1 MITRIFLLLVLS
13 SILFCC
19 TNTQPDNRLTE
30 VADLVNK
37 NPQKALD
44 SIYSIPYSELSDA
57 DKHLFD
63 FLLVKCSDKA
73 FVTHTSDSLILKV
86 INYESKNRHLGR
98 YAEALYYGGRV
109 YHDLGDMPTALSYY
123 QNALDLVSTESMN
136 NSIRD
141 NILSQ
146 ISGVLNS
153 LRLYEQAIPYVTEVI
168 KSDSLSNDSMNLMYD
183 TELLGSINLHAKK
196 FDSAE
201 SAFKKAIKIAK
212 RVSPD
217 DSIRQCMYL
226 AATKY
231 NKNQIDSALTL
242 IRPTLKNIDSI
253 SRNVALAYAGYIYKK
268 AGIADTAIMYASEL
282 IKSKDSLNRHTGYH
296 IILSKEFKGHIHP
309 DSAQKY
315 IYDYSVI
322 INSLLNKNGNNE
334 ALMQNSFYNYQLH
347 QRERI
352 KTEEYNNKL
361 QIGIIIFLLITGI
374 LSISLL
380 YMKNKDNSQRLNL
393 IYALDKLQILSSD
406 LQNASAEKGFGNK
419 CIYLPKLSI
428 SNDLNSNTHS
438 ISHKDN
444 NFSIISG
451 DIPDLRIKLRN
462 ELLSIRNNYKP
473 SPISSV
479 ILESEIYNKIQS
491 YIKNGKVIS
500 DKNPIWAELE
510 EIILQVSPNFKQ
522 RLNLLTVGKLKP
534 SDIHT
539 ALLIKCG
546 ISPTNIA
553 TLVGRAKAT
562 IVYRRESLALK
573 VFDEKTGTDI
583 IDDIIRLL

>member
-1 MITRIFLLLVLS
+1 
-13 SILFCC
+13 
-19 TNTQPDNRLTE
+19 
-30 VADLVNK
+30 
-37 NPQKALD
+37 
-44 SIYSIPYSELSDA
+44 
-57 DKHLFD
+57 
-63 FLLVKCSDKA
+63 
-73 FVTHTSDSLILKV
+73 
-86 INYESKNRHLGR
+86 
-98 YAEALYYGGRV
+98 
-109 YHDLGDMPTALSYY
+109 
-123 QNALDLVSTESMN
+123 
-136 NSIRD
+136 
-141 NILSQ
+141 
-146 ISGVLNS
+146 
-153 LRLYEQAIPYVTEVI
+153 
-168 KSDSLSNDSMNLMYD
+168 
-183 TELLGSINLHAKK
+183 
-196 FDSAE
+196 
-201 SAFKKAIKIAK
+201 
-212 RVSPD
+212 
-217 DSIRQCMYL
+217 
-226 AATKY
+226 
-231 NKNQIDSALTL
+231 
-242 IRPTLKNIDSI
+242 
-253 SRNVALAYAGYIYKK
+253 
-268 AGIADTAIMYASEL
+268 
-282 IKSKDSLNRHTGYH
+282 
-296 IILSKEFKGHIHP
+296 
-309 DSAQKY
+309 
-315 IYDYSVI
+315 
-322 INSLLNKNGNNE
+322 
-334 ALMQNSFYNYQLH
+334 MQNSFYNYQLH

-406 LQNASAEKGFGNK
+406 LQNASAEKGFENK